1 MMDRKKIKYLFL
13 ITGMPMGGAERVMA
27 TLANEFVKRGHQ
39 VRLVTLKKAVS
50 AYELDKRVEFIGGGA
65 DINSG
70 NFLIK
75 RIPMISAVI
84 KGTLFYRRQLREY
97 KPDII
102 LSFLTYTN
110 LLSVINNRIS
120 RVKYP
125 VVVSERCDPRKR
137 SKLLIKL
144 CNIVY
149 PLADCIVCQSK
160 VIQDYFLNKNPKSV
174 TKVIPNPVN
183 EECIN
188 KEEIIKRRKLIVAVG
203 RLSNQKNYDL
213 LIDAFSDIANEYSE
227 YRLEIY
233 GEGPE
238 RERLQKKINRLGLN
252 DRIQLMGTKTNVMK
266 HIADAQLFVM
276 SSNFEGFPNALA
288 EAMAS
293 GLPVISTNFPSGVAK
308 ELIIDGENG
317 YVVDINNREQM
328 ADAMRK
334 ILGDPLTITKMSKN
348 NVLLREK
355 LNVKTVANMWEN
367 LFNDILEKRTK
378 NEKN

>member
-1 MMDRKKIKYLFL
+1 MMGEKKMKYLFL

-27 TLANEFVKRGHQ
+27 TLANEFVNRGHQ

-50 AYELDKRVEFIGGGA
+50 AYELDERVEFVGGGA
-65 DINSG
+65 DVNS
-70 NFLIK
+70 NKLLLKKIK
-75 RIPMISAVI
+75 MISSAI
-84 KGTLFYRRQLREY
+84 KGTLFYRRQLKEY
-97 KPDII
+97 KPDMI
-102 LSFLTYTN
+102 LSFLTYAN
-110 LLSVINNRIS
+110 LLTVINNRIS
-120 RVKYP
+120 RDKYP
-125 VVVSERCDPRKR
+125 VVVSERCDPRER
-137 SKLLIKL
+137 GKLLIKL

-160 VIQDYFLNKNPKSV
+160 VIEDYFLKQNSRSV

-188 KEEIIKRRKLIVAVG
+188 KEEIIKRQKLIVAAG
-203 RLSNQKNYDL
+203 RLNNQKNYDL
-213 LIDAFSDIANEYSE
+213 LIDAFSDIVKEYSE

-238 RERLQKKINRLGLN
+238 RERLQNKVNHLGLHGK
-252 DRIQLMGTKTNVMK
+252 ILLMGTKTDVMK
-266 HIADAQLFVM
+266 HVADAQLFIM

-317 YVVDINNREQM
+317 YVVDVNNRSQM

-334 ILGDPLTITKMSKN
+334 VLNDPLAITKMSKN
-348 NVLLREK
+348 NVLLRET

-367 LFNDILEKRTK
+367 LFNDILEKSAK
-378 NEKN
+378 DEKN